1 MEESKSTIRAPAGT
15 MSAEMY
21 QLAEDDF
28 DAEFFG
34 RKIPKIKLNKGEKRQ
49 LKFEMRAGTNL
60 NEIGDLKTYLASKMK
75 QGKQSHNTPLTAAG
89 NGDQGKR
96 AAPKT
101 NTYKGLE
108 GYVSD

>member
-1 MEESKSTIRAPAGT
+1 MG
-15 MSAEMY
+15 AEMY

-75 QGKQSHNTPLTAAG
+75 QGKLSHNTPLTAAG